1 MEKTIWIIENNK
13 KDLLDIQR
21 KINALGGIRSMCVFS
36 SAVLKKI
43 IEERLNQGDILS
55 SPSLI
60 LINHNMVNADFS
72 ILEMLK
78 THPKLAGTPF
88 FFMVENGEDIDKE
101 EYYVHGAMIVLEKP
115 INQNGLLR
123 IRQAAE
129 QYEMTKSYERIFQ
142 KQVSELAAA
151 KEIQRL
157 NVQLESRNKFLRRV
171 FGKYFSDELLEVIL
185 ESPEGEF
192 VGGDRKNIAV
202 LMSDLRGFSAKS
214 EELHPDELMTLLNY
228 FFGEMVEIIAKYR
241 GTVIEFMGDG
251 ILAVFGAPM
260 KNEAFAESAVAAAVC
275 MQNAMQ
281 KVNEFCAQRGNPK
294 LEMGIGIHCGET
306 FVGNVGSEKMMR
318 YNVIGRVVN
327 ACSRIESCCT
337 GGQIFIS
344 ENTLKNLSCE
354 VKIESQASIGAKGIR
369 EPLQIYEISGIGGEY
384 QCYLEEV
391 EKEALKPIIEE
402 VLFELFSIKNK
413 MISQHPITVVLKELN
428 TQNGIVEIVETMDED
443 EAFAEAAQQDMLS
456 VFSDVEI
463 KTGENQESI
472 PTFSGVYAKVVSVE
486 GKKIQLR
493 FTHANKE
500 LKRFMN
506 YFQLNAE

>member
-21 KINALGGIRSMCVFS
+21 KINAFGGIRAMCIFS
-36 SAVLKKI
+36 GSILQKI
-43 IEERLNQGDILS
+43 IEERLNQDDSLS
-55 SPSLI
+55 NPSLI
-60 LINHNMVNADFS
+60 LINHNMINENSD

-78 THPKLAGTPF
+78 INPKLAGIPLF
-88 FFMVENGEDIDKE
+88 FIVENLEDVNKE
-101 EYYVHGAMIVLEKP
+101 ECYLLGAMVILEKP

-123 IRQAAE
+123 IRQAAD

-142 KQVSELAAA
+142 KQVSELAIA

-157 NVQLESRNKFLRRV
+157 NVQLESRNKFLYRL

-185 ESPEGEF
+185 ESPEGQF
-192 VGGDRKNIAV
+192 VGGDRKHIAV
-202 LMSDLRGFSAKS
+202 LMADLRGFSSKS
-214 EELHPDELMTLLNY
+214 EELAPDEILSLLNC
-228 FFGEMVEIIAKYR
+228 FFGAMVEVIAKYS

-260 KNEAFAESAVAAAVC
+260 KNELFAESAVAAAIT

-281 KVNEFCAQRGNPK
+281 EVNKFCIQRGNPE

-327 ACSRIESCCT
+327 ECSRIEGCST

-344 ENTLKNLSCE
+344 EETLNNLSCE
-354 VKIESQASIGAKGIR
+354 VKIENQTCIEAKGIR
-369 EPLQIYEISGIGGEY
+369 EPLQIYEISGIGGTY
-384 QCYLEEV
+384 QCYLKTMQKETLYPLS
-391 EKEALKPIIEE
+391 EKTT
-402 VLFELFSIKNK
+402 FELLPINNK
-413 MISQHPITVVLKELN
+413 VVINNPIVVLLKEVNLY
-428 TQNGIVEIVETMDED
+428 NGIVEIVENCH
-443 EAFAEAAQQDMLS
+443 EASMGMSQLSDIS

-463 KTGENQESI
+463 RTGNNETTTI
-472 PTFSGVYAKVVSVE
+472 LSGVYAKVIQME
-486 GKKIQLR
+486 GNKIQLR
-493 FTHANKE
+493 FTHSNKKFKE
-500 LKRFMN
+500 FIENLKLERKV
-506 YFQLNAE
+506 